1 MRSSTDIKSIT
12 MVTRP
17 ALDSFGSIVDR
28 AKMFFMSGDSD
39 ADVKNS
45 KLAAD
50 AEIKTVGPQLSSDDV
65 FKTIQTIKENCEK
78 PARILQN
85 CSSEVDCEKAQLA
98 MDLCF
103 GKIVAPASAKS
114 FQNNPSEETYEA
126 MMDDIAKFQKKATM

>member
-1 MRSSTDIKSIT
+1 MLFVSDESDTHVNNPEISVDTD
-12 MVTRP
+12 
-17 ALDSFGSIVDR
+17 
-28 AKMFFMSGDSD
+28 
-39 ADVKNS
+39 
-45 KLAAD
+45 
-50 AEIKTVGPQLSSDDV
+50 IKTVGPQLSSDDV

-126 MMDDIAKFQKKATM
+126 MMDDIAKFQKKANM